1 MAVVAAGPLR
11 LPKGEPVLAVVVAGE
26 PNDGAPPPKL
36 KLPNDEFGFIALN
49 WIFVRL
55 DCSHSISGFLM
66 QT

>member
-36 KLPNDEFGFIALN
+36 KLPNDEFGFIA
-49 WIFVRL
+49 
-55 DCSHSISGFLM
+55 
-66 QT
+66 